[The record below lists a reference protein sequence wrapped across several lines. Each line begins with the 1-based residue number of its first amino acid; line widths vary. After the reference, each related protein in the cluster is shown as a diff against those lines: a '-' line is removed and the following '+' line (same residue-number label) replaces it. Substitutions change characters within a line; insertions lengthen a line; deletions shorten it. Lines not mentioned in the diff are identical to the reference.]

1 VVRRESAGGTPL
13 ITGIRA
19 ALPNEE
25 SLMKNLGRQGKTF
38 HNVSFC
44 ESRERTAFALHPD
57 GWRGGLTAVK
67 INYETAD
74 FDEAGPEMKL
84 PNDGTEASPT
94 DERRAAIQ
102 FFTVAIQMAAKSY
115 SADPPDRA
123 RTAIRI
129 ALAGVIRLISDLY
142 PDEPSFPL
150 PLIQLRYGLLDLDH
164 GKVVPFLKPTKVSH
178 SPGTQLSEDLFRAI
192 VAAAMTSLVA
202 GKKLSLNE
210 ASRDIAKRLSKMGA
224 KHWSG
229 KAITHGQIGK
239 WREKMMTERAVEN
252 AAVAHYEA
260 AKQQV
265 IGMEPLKAV
274 DLMLSSLTD
283 LSPANFPKKPPA

>member
-1 VVRRESAGGTPL
+1 
-13 ITGIRA
+13 
-19 ALPNEE
+19 
-25 SLMKNLGRQGKTF
+25 M
-38 HNVSFC
+38 
-44 ESRERTAFALHPD
+44 
-57 GWRGGLTAVK
+57 
-67 INYETAD
+67 
-74 FDEAGPEMKL
+74 EAP
-84 PNDGTEASPT
+84 
-94 DERRAAIQ
+94 DERAKTNRSNEIKAGLQ
-102 FFTVAIQMAAKSY
+102 FFTAAVQMAAKSY
-115 SADPPDRA
+115 SADPPDQA
-123 RTAIRI
+123 RTAMRI

-178 SPGTQLSEDLFRAI
+178 SPGTALSEDLFRAI
-192 VAAAMTSLVA
+192 VAAAMTLLVT

-210 ASRDIAKRLSKMGA
+210 ASRDIARRLSKMGA

-229 KAITHGQIGK
+229 KAVTHGQIAK
-239 WREKMMTERAVEN
+239 WREKMMTERAAEN
-252 AAVAHYEA
+252 VAVAHYEA